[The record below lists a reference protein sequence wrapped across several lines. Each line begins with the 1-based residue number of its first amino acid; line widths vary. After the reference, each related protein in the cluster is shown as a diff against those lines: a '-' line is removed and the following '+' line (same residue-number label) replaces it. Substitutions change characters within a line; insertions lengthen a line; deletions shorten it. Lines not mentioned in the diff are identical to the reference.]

1 MCQMERLQSNFVCQ
15 RGVESLTGIPVA
27 ISRKKSRK
35 FGGTL
40 ADDFSLL
47 S

>member
-27 ISRKKSRK
+27 ISNKKVTQIWRH
-35 FGGTL
+35 FG
-40 ADDFSLL
+40 
-47 S
+47 